1 METCG
6 DTIWQ
11 GSMWNLLQ
19 WFSLRMCLFTGDS
32 CPVGKIWGYD
42 AWWDGWG
49 CKNEASA
56 GMLHPESRVQTF
68 PIPPAMKGIHSCQR
82 IWSSILWTPI
92 LFVIFT
98 QVPGTVC
105 IVEFNASPRVGYT
118 LARQHAQEIIRFYQQ
133 TQQFMQNSQQNRPL
147 IWPLCPHRFDTWQ
160 FWGSR

>member
-1 METCG
+1 
-6 DTIWQ
+6 
-11 GSMWNLLQ
+11 MWNLFQ

-56 GMLHPESRVQTF
+56 EICWNVASGVTSPNLPY
-68 PIPPAMKGIHSCQR
+68 PPPWNESCQR

-98 QVPGTVC
+98 QVPGIVCIVC

-133 TQQFMQNSQQNRPL
+133 AQQFIQISQQNRPL